1 MDQSKVWDILAP
13 GWYNWRAWPIR
24 AVGDLSEGWKP
35 GKILDIGCGNCRN
48 LVPFLKK
55 GFKGVGLDF
64 SEGMLEGAKKM
75 LEKNNVSAQLKLG
88 RIEKLPFVSE
98 SFDYC
103 LFVAS
108 LHHLKEDMRKEALKE
123 MKRVLKKK
131 GKALITV
138 WISEKKGVKEKDVS
152 WSRKGVDYK
161 RYYYFFDKKE
171 LKDLIEDV
179 GFEVIKSW
187 EDKKNLIFIV
197 EK

>member
-24 AVGDLSEGWKP
+24 TVNNLAGEWKP

-64 SEGMLEGAKKM
+64 SKGMLEGAEKK
-75 LEKNNVSAQLKLG
+75 LEKNEVSATLKLG
-88 RIEKLPFVSE
+88 KAEKLPFNAG

-103 LFVAS
+103 LFIAS
-108 LHHLKEDMRKEALKE
+108 LHHLNEDGRKEALKE
-123 MKRVLKKK
+123 IKRVLKKG

-138 WISEKKGVKEKDVS
+138 WKSEEKGKKEKYVS
-152 WSRKGVDYK
+152 WNRKGTIYK

-171 LKDLIEDV
+171 LRDLIEDS
-179 GFEVIKSW
+179 GLEVLESW

-197 EK
+197 KK